1 MDLTTVYSKTA
12 KGVQAITQKGK
23 RLPAK
28 LARAL
33 SLVDGRATV
42 EEILEKAGEPPTSTL
57 PQTLADLAKDG
68 YLKAVAREP
77 LTQFS
82 ITPDTSASMVVS
94 ETVDETF
101 FKVMAE
107 TEARKKLMKEAAAN
121 PQEAR
126 QKTQANAAA
135 MAEEE
140 AMRRKIEAR
149 EAAETEERSRREGSA
164 TKNSRSHGT
173 GRSFA

>member
-1 MDLTTVYSKTA
+1 MNLSTVYSKTA

-23 RLPAK
+23 RLPAD

-42 EEILEKAGEPPTSTL
+42 EEILEKAEELPSSTL

-77 LTQFS
+77 LTEFS
-82 ITPDTSASMVVS
+82 ITSDTSASMLVS
-94 ETVDETF
+94 ETIDETF
-101 FKVMAE
+101 FKVLAE
-107 TEARKKLMKEAAAN
+107 TEARKKLMKEAAEN

-126 QKTQANAAA
+126 NKYQEEAAA
-135 MAEEE
+135 LAEVEE
-140 AMRRKIEAR
+140 MRQKIEAR
-149 EAAETEERSRREGSA
+149 KVSEAEERSRREA
-164 TKNSRSHGT
+164 VQRKI
-173 GRSFA
+173 A